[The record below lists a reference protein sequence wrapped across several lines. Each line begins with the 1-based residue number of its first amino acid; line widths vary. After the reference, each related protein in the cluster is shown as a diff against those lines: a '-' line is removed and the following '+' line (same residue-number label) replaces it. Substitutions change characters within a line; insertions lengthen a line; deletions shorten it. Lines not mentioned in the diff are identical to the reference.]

1 MKQWGVCMP
10 KIRRPIAIIGERNI
24 NLNLA
29 DEVDKDQ
36 IVRIGKALSSPVK
49 IEILNLLNDK
59 AMPMHEIA
67 QALDLAI
74 SSVYMHIQDLEKA
87 KLVVTETQPGL
98 KGSMRVCVT
107 SMESIYLENRP
118 KPDSSGKTITSNMPI
133 GNYFDFKVKP
143 TCGMA
148 DISGPIETYDSPQ
161 IFYSPKRMNA
171 QLLWFHQGFIEYRF
185 PYTPSTTLTL
195 KELSF
200 SLEFCS
206 EAPGY
211 ADDWPSDIT
220 FSINT
225 HELGY
230 FRSPSDFG
238 VRRGRLTPAAW
249 PLGRTQY
256 GLLKTISVKSD
267 GSYMD
272 GKLWNEKVTLS
283 TLNLDENPYISLLI
297 EIKENAEYVGGI
309 NIFGENY
316 GDYPQGIIMSLI
328 Y

>member
-1 MKQWGVCMP
+1 MP

-59 AMPMHEIA
+59 AMPMQEIA

-118 KPDSSGKTITSNMPI
+118 KPDSS
-133 GNYFDFKVKP
+133 
-143 TCGMA
+143 
-148 DISGPIETYDSPQ
+148 SGPIETYDSPQ

-297 EIKENAEYVGGI
+297 EIKEDAEYVGGI